1 MDTIFMRLGEVLI
14 FLSWVSIFLLP
25 FILPFIFYNSKIFE
39 KYGLISFIC
48 NIAIPALFGYFG
60 ITLIDIA
67 KQYKLDELKTITA
80 SLECTIQNANL
91 KFTGR
96 YKVDFLCSNGTHFQK
111 EMSWEEVSAFMKSSN
126 SSQP

>member
-1 MDTIFMRLGEVLI
+1 MDTIFICLGEMLI
-14 FLSWVSIFLLP
+14 FFALVNLF
-25 FILPFIFYNSKIFE
+25 FLPFIFEDSKFFE
-39 KYGLISFIC
+39 KHMFASFIC
-48 NIAIPALFGYFG
+48 SIIISALLGYFG
-60 ITLIDIA
+60 TALKDRS
-67 KQYKLDELKTITA
+67 KQYKLDEFKTITA

-91 KFTGR
+91 KFTGG

>member
-1 MDTIFMRLGEVLI
+1 MDTIFMCLGEMLI
-14 FLSWVSIFLLP
+14 FFALVNLFFFRLFL
-25 FILPFIFYNSKIFE
+25 KIVNFFE
-39 KYGLISFIC
+39 KHMFASFIC
-48 NIAIPALFGYFG
+48 SIIISALLGYFV
-60 ITLIDIA
+60 TALKDIS
-67 KQYKLDELKTITA
+67 KQYKLDEFKTITA

-91 KFTGR
+91 KFTGG

>member
-1 MDTIFMRLGEVLI
+1 MATIFMRLGEVLI

-39 KYGLISFIC
+39 KHMFASFIC
-48 NIAIPALFGYFG
+48 SIIISALLGYFG
-60 ITLIDIA
+60 TALIDIS
-67 KQYKLDELKTITA
+67 KQYKLDKLKTITA

-91 KFTGR
+91 KFTGE

-111 EMSWEEVSAFMKSSN
+111 EMSWEDVSAFMKSSN
-126 SSQP
+126 RP